1 MEEVV
6 AEFPNIFPQSPDRKN
21 DKGEK
26 DPDKGAEDGNG
37 YGSDRSEATAETTT
51 GNGVRVWFQMIDEV
65 IKYTNLNIIQVF
77 SMPVRDFFTYYTYCA
92 WKIQKKN
99 DAIKKMEREMKRKSR
114 LK

>member
-6 AEFPNIFPQSPDRKN
+6 AEFPNLFPKNPDRKN
-21 DKGEK
+21 DNGEK

-65 IKYTNLNIIQVF
+65 IKYTRLNIVQVF

-114 LK
+114 KP

>member
-6 AEFPNIFPQSPDRKN
+6 AEFPNIFPKNPDRKN
-21 DKGEK
+21 DKGEE

-37 YGSDRSEATAETTT
+37 HGSDGSAASKETNT

-77 SMPVRDFFTYYTYCA
+77 SMSVRDFFTYYTYCA

-99 DAIKKMEREMKRKSR
+99 DAIKKMERAMKRKNR
-114 LK
+114 